1 MGESS
6 LESSPSSS
14 TGPVLGSPTMTGGAF
29 NTLAGYIFGANE
41 AKTNMAMTTPVE
53 IRKEAHHR
61 GGGEAY
67 SMRFIVSSS
76 YTTETAPRPVDSKV
90 RLTTTPPRERLAARE
105 FAGFATE
112 GEVQRQ
118 LISLLS
124 ALDRDGVSVVDSA
137 SYRIFQYNPPYT
149 LPWLRR
155 NEILVEVKGNLPSES
170 SSSSSS
176 SSASFTDVVES
187 AATAMDEAVTDQ
199 WAVRGDMEL
208 GETGNSDDKDD
219 VSPSDY

>member
-1 MGESS
+1 
-6 LESSPSSS
+6 
-14 TGPVLGSPTMTGGAF
+14 
-29 NTLAGYIFGANE
+29 
-41 AKTNMAMTTPVE
+41 MAMTTPVE

-155 NEILVEVKGNLPSES
+155 NEILVEVKGNLSSES

-176 SSASFTDVVES
+176 SSASITDVVES

-208 GETGNSDDKDD
+208 GKTGNSDDTDD